1 MVKIKVKQKRRRL
14 PSPTQEDIDRINET
28 LEGRAK
34 FQIQDRDSYDLAFN
48 DYMGVDE
55 KIIQKDE
62 RKFRDNAFE
71 SYADGHPEISRERLF
86 EEAGGKGV
94 RGLRQD
100 RLKTAKEIVKTEKQY
115 IKKGAKNVDL
125 KGYDTMRQFQ
135 AFKKHKIKV
144 TKEIL
149 ERRAFT
155 VPARIKRT
163 VVYAIKTSVVVR
175 GRRQVRFRDTKG
187 RFASGRLK

>member
-1 MVKIKVKQKRRRL
+1 
-14 PSPTQEDIDRINET
+14 
-28 LEGRAK
+28 
-34 FQIQDRDSYDLAFN
+34 
-48 DYMGVDE
+48 
-55 KIIQKDE
+55 
-62 RKFRDNAFE
+62 
-71 SYADGHPEISRERLF
+71 
-86 EEAGGKGV
+86 
-94 RGLRQD
+94 
-100 RLKTAKEIVKTEKQY
+100 
-115 IKKGAKNVDL
+115 
-125 KGYDTMRQFQ
+125 MRQFQ